1 MADPTEP
8 SPPWPTA
15 AADGP
20 IVGSLLDTD
29 FYKLLMCQSVMR
41 HHPDVE
47 VTFALVNRSALRLDE
62 AIDER
67 TLRTELERT
76 RALTFT
82 AGEIAFLRGLSQ
94 GADRA
99 VFASGFL
106 DRLATLRLPPYE
118 LDMRRGRFTLSFRG
132 PWPAVMLWEVPAL
145 AILMELR
152 SRFIE
157 AQLGAEGRHAAR
169 AAAAV
174 RLMGKLDRL
183 AALPGLALSD
193 FGTRRRHSLAWQEFA
208 VAAARSALGSGF
220 LGTSNVLLALRHG
233 LEPIGTSAH
242 ELPMVYA
249 ALASDDAALAAAPY
263 RVLADW
269 EADYGGALRI
279 MLPDT
284 FGTAAFLRDAPAW
297 VAHWTGIRVDSGD
310 PQAIADRA
318 IAWWRER
325 GEDPSRKRVIFSD
338 GLDVAAIESLHRRY
352 AGSVRVAF
360 GWGTLLTN
368 DFRGL
373 APGDRLAP
381 FSLVCKAVAAD
392 GRPTVKLSD
401 NPRKALGPPA
411 EVDRYRRVFGTG
423 YQTSRPVEV

>member
-1 MADPTEP
+1 MTDPTEP
-8 SPPWPTA
+8 PLPWPA
-15 AADGP
+15 AVADGP

-62 AIDER
+62 AIDEGA
-67 TLRTELERT
+67 LRDELDRV
-76 RALTFT
+76 RGLAFT
-82 AGEIAFLRGLSQ
+82 YDEIAFLRRLSQ
-94 GADRA
+94 GGDRP
-99 VFASGFL
+99 VFTAAFL

-118 LDMRRGRFTLSFRG
+118 LDLRDGRFSLSFCG

-145 AILMELR
+145 AILMESR
-152 SRFIE
+152 SRSVE
-157 AQLGAEGRHAAR
+157 TALGPATCRAAR
-169 AAAAV
+169 AASAARLEAKCV
-174 RLMGKLDRL
+174 RL
-183 AALPGLALSD
+183 ATLPDLALSD
-193 FGTRRRHSLAWQEFA
+193 FGTRRRHSLAWQEYA
-208 VAAARSALGSGF
+208 VLTARRILGAGF
-220 LGTSNVLLALRHG
+220 RGTSNVSLAMRHG

-249 ALASDDAALAAAPY
+249 ALANDDAALAAAPY

-269 EADYGGALRI
+269 EADYGPPLRI

-284 FGTAAFLRDAPAW
+284 FGTMAFLRDAPSW
-297 VAHWTGIRVDSGD
+297 VARWTGIRIDSGD
-310 PQAIADRA
+310 PRAIADRA
-318 IAWWRER
+318 IAWWREC
-325 GEDPSRKRVIFSD
+325 GEDPSGKRVIFSD

-352 AGSVRVAF
+352 SGGARVAF

-401 NPRKALGPPA
+401 NPLKALGPPA
-411 EVDRYRRVFGTG
+411 EVERYRRVFATG
-423 YQTSRPVEV
+423 EQATRPVEV